1 MLEIE
6 EFDNQLVEELRTRAK
21 DLLLTRAIAS
31 EEMLDDDSPA
41 DDLLSLEGM
50 DESLAFKLASKGI
63 RTMEDLAE
71 LSIDELLEKSE
82 SEDEKRSAELI
93 MAAESLGLKKKKAKK
108 G

>member
-1 MLEIE
+1 M
-6 EFDNQLVEELRTRAK
+6 
-21 DLLLTRAIAS
+21 LTRAIAS

-71 LSIDELLEKSE
+71 LSIDELLENPKVKMKS
-82 SEDEKRSAELI
+82 
-93 MAAESLGLKKKKAKK
+93 GLLS
-108 G
+108 